1 MTDLLSTDLLSVDQ
15 RAACHAALAEPVRL
29 RVVDL
34 LSLTDASPAELE
46 GILDIRSNLLAHH
59 LKHLEDVGI
68 IARHRSEAD
77 RRRTYVRL
85 VPGALEGLAAPRSL
99 RAPRVVFVC
108 TGNSA
113 RSQLAAALWNAG
125 SEVPVASGGT
135 HPASRIDPGAMA
147 VARRHGIALDDS
159 SPRALT
165 EVLRDGDLLVTVC
178 DSAHEQLAPMGSLHW
193 SIPDPVA
200 VGSEAAFEAAFAE
213 LASRITAL
221 APNVR

>member
-1 MTDLLSTDLLSVDQ
+1 MTELLSVEQ
-15 RAACHAALAEPVRL
+15 RVARYAALAEPVRL
-29 RVVDL
+29 RIVDL
-34 LSLTDASPAELE
+34 LALTDASPAELE
-46 GILDIRSNLLAHH
+46 NILDIRSNLLAHH
-59 LKHLEDVGI
+59 LKHLEDAGI

-85 VPGALEGLAAPRSL
+85 VPGAIEGLAATRIV

-135 HPASRIDPGAMA
+135 HPANRVDPGAIE
-147 VARRHGIALDDS
+147 VAQRHGIALDDA

-178 DSAHEQLAPMGSLHW
+178 DSAHEQLAPAGALHW
-193 SIPDPVA
+193 SIPDPVRA
-200 VGSEAAFEAAFAE
+200 GSDAAFEAAFAE
-213 LASRITAL
+213 IAHRITAL
-221 APNVR
+221 APHVR